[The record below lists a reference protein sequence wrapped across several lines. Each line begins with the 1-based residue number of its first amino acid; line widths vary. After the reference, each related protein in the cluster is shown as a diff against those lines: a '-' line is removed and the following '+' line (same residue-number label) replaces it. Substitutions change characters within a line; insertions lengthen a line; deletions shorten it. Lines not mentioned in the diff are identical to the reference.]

1 MSKQAA
7 TQLAKSNVV
16 ATASK
21 NTGASLQRQCGCGTH
36 TIAGGECEECKKS
49 NHTIFRKANQQSSG
63 NSLATSTCTVPTGGG
78 QSMTPTLRHFMEA
91 RFKHDFS
98 QVRLHTDSEANASAK
113 SLGAL
118 AYTYGQDIFFDASSF
133 RPNTPQGLTL
143 IAHELSHV
151 VQQSRHPLPLNEALR
166 VEPETSSAEVE
177 ADRTA
182 LAVVTPGPVNE
193 QPSARSRGVNRG
205 AGWAVLGGAIGAIV
219 GLLGLLA
226 GPIGLIA
233 VAAGAALGAWAGY
246 SLSNDQSQNKKG
258 TARQRIHRLLT
269 RTGSDWVITDEE
281 AEAALKIL
289 QDVEKSNPE
298 ELFEIAMMMKLSGE
312 WDTLRDELPSGDLP
326 AFYYFDMT
334 PLNPN
339 HGFVMVGDT
348 IHLEFYFPGHGRRS
362 REEREKIRK
371 GEFEKDD
378 KDDKKKKT
386 PPPRLSYEESI
397 SMDYDVDSDGIRLP
411 GMDKPIPVVGK
422 TLQQAAELAARAFTD
437 PLWTYEMAVDL
448 TPVKRGYRYSPNIEV
463 TSPETVTAN
472 SQTKDTEALA
482 RRDKRTKFT
491 DHVPFSLIEV
501 GGQTELAVSIYY
513 KEIDNNLD
521 KHDDPETLWKWA
533 QAEAEKTYEELNKK
547 TRRQEFEEF
556 AHHMLSGVKTKPKD
570 EQARLYETW
579 RRYSSW
585 LDKQSDEKL
594 AKKDPVEIWVQ
605 AYVNIIAEEVH
616 EQSIRTVE
624 ELKEKRRQEAFKKA
638 EEKLQQSIDFSIARI
653 WPAQPIRAVSAGEQI
668 SETTGEA
675 VEVTYL
681 IQPSPAEKIIR
692 DKIASDFLHSQIE
705 RLMKDPEEFNKRS
718 VKEDFLLYLDR
729 NPEQLTALH
738 LTMSHPEVERQ
749 EHRIDIP
756 AWQTAVEVVVGFIP
770 FVGQAVAIGELVSGR
785 DLFGHPLTTT
795 DRVILGVAILLPGI
809 AKAVKGGKGAFTAS
823 RIVADYGLHG
833 DEAAR
838 VYKIYM
844 GLAPGSAGA
853 KLFEWGAKQIKKG
866 RAIDDPKVLREMET
880 VLKELGM
887 TEKET
892 AKALMPAVQR
902 QAEEV
907 AKEEVQALKAIA
919 GPVSTETEEMLMKNA
934 PLREALRENTLAAKV
949 LKKCNTPCWPEEAT
963 AAQVQRLEHLIE
975 RLKKADAFDEEF
987 LRGFLHKRRK
997 NLDKAIDAIADKTV
1011 AAEATQATKQ
1021 AKAAAKQAKKEAK
1034 IMDLA
1039 ERNKAAAA
1047 LERAEAKMAERK
1059 ADIAKASGEGRQAR
1073 KDLAALLA
1081 EGKPVPSALRNEIAR
1096 IEKLKNL
1103 EQRLEALEKL
1113 KAGSQAEREFLEWR
1127 RKTWELQQ
1135 EAEASEEAAKFLGEG
1150 FETLVT
1156 QKEVAAQALR
1166 ESSQDVMAV
1175 LRTEGPKYRAKSSI
1189 SVDQVMTKASWDA
1202 LTTKPAL
1209 ATDHLVA
1216 LDRISKLSQLNELL
1230 VLYTKASKPVK
1241 AEIKQALKG
1250 LGDMDKNLVRMRSD
1264 VNSGLKSNKSWHD
1277 ITYSQ
1282 VEGKYTVGEVDAIR
1296 TREDEALA
1304 EILAKI
1310 DELTNTFRAKVTA
1323 KPAKAAAAGAK

>member
-1 MSKQAA
+1 MSKQVAA
-7 TQLAKSNVV
+7 QLAKSNV
-16 ATASK
+16 AAPASK
-21 NTGASLQRQCGCGTH
+21 NPSVSLQRQCGCGTH

-49 NHTIFRKANQQSSG
+49 SRTIFRKTNQQSRG
-63 NSLATSTCTVPTGGG
+63 NSLASSTCAVPNGGG
-78 QSMTPTLRHFMEA
+78 QPMEPALRHFMEA

-98 QVRLHTDSEANASAK
+98 GVRVHTDAEANASAK
-113 SLGAL
+113 SMGAL

-133 RPNTPQGLTL
+133 RPNTPHGLTL

-151 VQQSRHPLPLNEALR
+151 VQQSRHPLPLNEELR

-182 LAVVTPGPVNE
+182 LAVVAPGPVNE
-193 QPSARSRGVNRG
+193 QPSARSRGLNRG
-205 AGWAVLGGAIGAIV
+205 AGWAVLGGLIGAVV
-219 GLLGLLA
+219 GLLGLLG

-246 SLSNDQSQNKKG
+246 SLSNDQSQNKGG

-269 RTGSDWVITDEE
+269 KTASDWVITDEE
-281 AEAALKIL
+281 AQAALKIL

-312 WDTLRDELPSGDLP
+312 WDTLRDQLPTHDLP
-326 AFYYFDMT
+326 GFYYFDMV

-339 HGFVMVGDT
+339 SGFVMAGDT
-348 IHLEFYFPGHGRRS
+348 IHLEFYFPGRGRRT
-362 REEREKIRK
+362 REEREEARK
-371 GEFEKDD
+371 GDTEKN
-378 KDDKKKKT
+378 DKKKKVA
-386 PPPRLSYEESI
+386 RLSYEEFLST
-397 SMDYDVDSDGIRLP
+397 DYDVESDGIRLP
-411 GMDKPIPVVGK
+411 GMNKRIPVVGK
-422 TLQQAAELAARAFTD
+422 TLKEAAELAAKAFTD
-437 PLWTYEMAVDL
+437 PLWTYEMAVDIS
-448 TPVKRGYRYSPNIEV
+448 PVKRGYKYAGMGEV
-463 TSPETVTAN
+463 TTPETVTAN

-482 RRDKRTKFT
+482 RRDKRTRFAE
-491 DHVPFSLIEV
+491 HVPLSLVEV
-501 GGQTELAVSIYY
+501 GGQTEMAVNIYY
-513 KEIDNNLD
+513 REIDKNLD

-533 QAEAEKTYEELNKK
+533 EAEAEKFYIELNKK
-547 TRRQEFEEF
+547 TPRQEFELF
-556 AHHMLSGVKTKPKD
+556 AHRMLANVSTKPKD

-585 LDKQSDEKL
+585 LDKQPDEKL

-616 EQSIRTVE
+616 EQSLRTME

-638 EEKLQQSIDFSIARI
+638 EVKLQQSIDFSIARI

-675 VEVTYL
+675 VEVAYL

-718 VKEDFLLYLDR
+718 VKDDFILYLNR

-749 EHRIDIP
+749 EHGIDIP

-770 FVGQAVAIGELVSGR
+770 FVGQAVAIGELATGR

-823 RIVADYGLHG
+823 RIVTDYGLHG

-853 KLFEWGAKQIKKG
+853 KLFNWGAGQIKKG
-866 RAIDDPKVLREMET
+866 RAIDDPKVLQEMET

-907 AKEEVQALKAIA
+907 AKEEVRALKAIA
-919 GPVSTETEEMLMKNA
+919 GPMTAETEEMLAKNA
-934 PLREALRENTLAAKV
+934 PLREALKENSLAARV

-963 AAQVQRLEHLIE
+963 AQQVQRLEHLIE
-975 RLKKADAFDEEF
+975 RLKKADAFDEDF
-987 LRGFLHKRRK
+987 LRGFLYKRRK
-997 NLDKAIDAIADKTV
+997 NLDKAIDAIGDKAV
-1011 AAEATQATKQ
+1011 AAETAQATKQ
-1021 AKAAAKQAKKEAK
+1021 AKAAAKQAKREAK
-1034 IMDLA
+1034 VMDLA
-1039 ERNKAAAA
+1039 ERNKAAAE
-1047 LERAEAKMAERK
+1047 LERAQAKIDVRK
-1059 ADIAKASGEGRQAR
+1059 ADISAARESGKQAR
-1073 KDLAALLA
+1073 KELAALA
-1081 EGKPVPSALRNEIAR
+1081 AQGKPVPGGLQKEMAR
-1096 IEKLKNL
+1096 IDKLKNV
-1103 EQRLEALEKL
+1103 EQKLEALDNLNPRNLSQPEK
-1113 KAGSQAEREFLEWR
+1113 EFLQWR
-1127 RKTWELQQ
+1127 RKMWELQE
-1135 EAEASEEAAKFLGEG
+1135 EAESSEEAAKFLGEG

-1156 QKEVAAQALR
+1156 QKEVAAQGLR

-1175 LRTEGPKYRAKSSI
+1175 LRSEGPKYRAKSSI
-1189 SVDQVMTKASWDA
+1189 NVDQVMTKAAWDA

-1209 ATDHLVA
+1209 ATDHLVS

-1250 LGDMDKNLVRMRSD
+1250 LGDIDKNLARMRAD

-1282 VEGKYTVGEVDAIR
+1282 VEGKYTVKEVDAIR
-1296 TREDEALA
+1296 AREDEALA
-1304 EILAKI
+1304 EILANI
-1310 DELTNTFRAKVTA
+1310 EELTNKFRTKVTT
-1323 KPAKAAAAGAK
+1323 KPAAKAAAAGAK